1 MAEIATIFLSPF
13 LQVFFEKMAS
23 SEFLDFFRRQKLT
36 DELLKNLKTTFLTLD
51 AVFEDAEELQVTK
64 PVVKEWLDE
73 LKDAIYDAEDVLD
86 EVATEALRS
95 ELDAEF
101 QTTAS
106 KVRKSISAFHNS
118 FVKEIEPKIKDILKR
133 LETLAKQKDVI
144 GLREGVGG
152 KSSERLPTT
161 SLVEE
166 SDICGRNREKDEIIN
181 LLLSNDATN
190 NEMGVIAIFGMGGIG
205 KTTLA
210 QLVYNNDR
218 VKHQFDLKAWV
229 CVSEEFDV
237 FKVTKTILE
246 AITLSPCYVTDL
258 NQLQLQLQECLIEKK
273 FLLVLDD
280 VWNENYDNWE
290 TLCKPFK
297 SRTQVSKVLVTTRN
311 YSVALVMHASAM
323 SHHLK
328 ELPEEDC
335 WSLFAKYAFHDG
347 NSNAHGELEVIGR
360 KIMKKCKGV
369 PLAVKAI
376 GAVLRSNPD
385 VDEWDKILE
394 SELWDL
400 RINEM
405 GILPALRLSYK
416 YLSSHLK
423 RCFAYCSLFPKDY
436 AFKKDKLI
444 LLWMA
449 EGFLQQS
456 KNKTMEEVGNEY
468 FLTLESRSLFQKSR
482 DNKSCFVMHD
492 LVSDLAKSLSGQ
504 FILRLEGDCSHEIVN
519 NTRHLSNFSKKKFH
533 SLKNFETLHKAK
545 RLRTFLHLD
554 MFNYTFPYYRLNGK
568 VLHDLLPTLRCLRG
582 LSLSNYQNFTQLP
595 DSIGKLKYLRYL
607 DLSFTEVQRLPDSI
621 CQLCNL
627 QTLILSKCVK
637 LAALPR
643 EMYKLINLR
652 YLDISKTSIT
662 EMPEQL
668 GRLKSLQTLTKFIN
682 GKRSGSCIRE
692 LGKLTNLWGSLS
704 ILEIQNVE
712 SPTDALQAS
721 LRDKKYLEDLVLE
734 WNVDTNFSKSERIV
748 LDNLRPHTCLK
759 RLTIKHYGGK
769 RFSDW
774 VGHTSF
780 SNIASLDLHNCKYC
794 SNLPPLGQLPSL
806 HNLSIVGFDGVVT
819 VGHEFCGNSS
829 SSINSFRALKVL
841 HIEKMANWEEWISF
855 GAENGGAAFPQLEKL
870 YIKDCPK
877 LTGGLPVHLPFL
889 AILEIEKSPQL
900 VAPLSRAPVI
910 RELVLSY
917 CNEMLLKELPTGMHK
932 LIIGGFNA
940 LESLPEGMID
950 SNGNLQELIIHDCPS
965 LMSLPK
971 DGLPSTLKTLQIS
984 GCSSLVSFPE
994 GMIDSSGDLQK
1005 LIIHNCLSLMSL
1017 PKDSLPFTL
1026 KTLQISGCS
1035 SLVSFPKGMIDSSS
1049 GVQELKIRDCS
1060 SLVSLPKDGLPSTL
1074 KTLEIQKCLKLELLT
1089 HLECSYLQKL
1099 EMVNCDS
1106 LKSFPLDL
1114 FPKLS
1119 DIQFLFCSNLES
1131 LTVPEHYEHDLAS
1144 LQIRIYFCP
1153 NFVSFPKGGL
1163 RAPSLTSLSMN
1174 GCGSLRSLPNKMH
1187 ILLPSLQYLFVIDSP
1202 EIESLPEGGL
1212 PSNMK
1217 RICIWQ
1223 CDKLVA
1229 SRMGWDLQNL
1239 PFLTSLIIT
1248 GIPGVESF
1256 PEAQLLPTNLT
1267 FLSIS
1272 NFPNLKS
1279 LDKGLQLLSALEYLE
1294 ITNCPKLKYMP
1305 EQGLPPFLSILEIV
1319 SCPLLKKEWQG
1330 KKGKEWRKIAHIEK
1344 WIDYELIE

>member
-101 QTTAS
+101 QTIAS
-106 KVRKSISAFHNS
+106 KVLKSIPAFHNS
-118 FVKEIEPKIKDILKR
+118 FVKEIEPKIKAVIKR
-133 LETLAKQKDVI
+133 LETLAKRKDVI

-152 KSSERLPTT
+152 KSFERLPTT

-166 SDICGRNREKDEIIN
+166 SEICGRKREKDEIIN
-181 LLLSNDATN
+181 LLVSDDATS
-190 NEMGVIAIFGMGGIG
+190 NEMGVIAICGMGGIG

-218 VKHQFDLKAWV
+218 VKQQFDLRAWV

-246 AITLSPCYVTDL
+246 AITLSPCDVTDL
-258 NQLQLQLQECLIEKK
+258 NQLQLKLKECLMGKK

-280 VWNENYDNWE
+280 VWNENSDNWE

-297 SRTQVSKVLVTTRN
+297 FGTQVSKVLVTTRN
-311 YSVALVMHASAM
+311 YSVALVMRASAM
-323 SHHLK
+323 SHNLK

-335 WSLFAKYAFHDG
+335 WSLFAKHAFYDG
-347 NSNAHGELEVIGR
+347 KSNAHGELELIGR

-376 GAVLRSNPD
+376 GAVLRSKPD

-400 RINEM
+400 RIDEM
-405 GILPALRLSYK
+405 SILPALRLSYK

-423 RCFAYCSLFPKDY
+423 RCFAYCSVFPKDY
-436 AFKKDKLI
+436 AFKKDQLI

-468 FLTLESRSLFQKSR
+468 FLTLESRSLFQKSS
-482 DNKSCFVMHD
+482 DDKSCFVMHD
-492 LVSDLAKSLSGQ
+492 LVSDLAKSISRQ
-504 FILRLEGDCSHEIVN
+504 FILRLEGDCSPEIVN
-519 NTRHLSNFSKKKFH
+519 NIRHLSYFSKQGFH
-533 SLKNFETLHKAK
+533 SLKKFETLHKAK
-545 RLRTFLHLD
+545 RLHSFLHLNILSWD
-554 MFNYTFPYYRLNGK
+554 WPYYYLNGK
-568 VLHDLLPTLRCLRG
+568 VLFDLLPTLRCLRV
-582 LSLSNYQNFTQLP
+582 LSLSNYQNSTELP
-595 DSIGKLKYLRYL
+595 DSIGKLKYLRYF

-627 QTLILSKCVK
+627 QTLILSMCKQ

-643 EMYKLINLR
+643 EMYKLVNLR
-652 YLDISKTSIT
+652 HLDISGTRIT
-662 EMPEQL
+662 EMPKQF
-668 GRLKSLQTLTKFIN
+668 GRLKSLQTLTKFIL

-692 LGKLTNLWGSLS
+692 LGKLTNLRGSLS

-721 LRDKKYLEDLVLE
+721 LKDKKYLEDLVLE
-734 WNVDTNFSKSERIV
+734 WNVDTNFSESERTV
-748 LDNLRPHTCLK
+748 LDSLRPHTYLK

-769 RFSDW
+769 SFSDW
-774 VGHTSF
+774 VGHPSF

-806 HNLSIVGFDGVVT
+806 HNLSIVGFEEVVT
-819 VGHEFCGNSS
+819 VGHEFCGKSS
-829 SSINSFRALKVL
+829 SSVKSFGALKVL
-841 HIEKMANWEEWISF
+841 HIEQMANWEEWISF
-855 GAENGGAAFPQLEKL
+855 GAPENGGGAFPQLEKL

-877 LTGGLPVHLPFL
+877 LTGGLPVHLPSL

-900 VAPLSRAPVI
+900 VAPLPRALAI
-910 RELVLSY
+910 RELKLSY
-917 CNEMLLKELPTGMHK
+917 CNEMSLRELPTGMHK
-932 LIIGGFNA
+932 IKIGGFNA

-950 SNGNLQELIIHDCPS
+950 SNGDLHELIIHSCPS

-971 DGLPSTLKTLQIS
+971 DRLPSTLKTLQIS

-994 GMIDSSGDLQK
+994 GMIDS
-1005 LIIHNCLSLMSL
+1005 NN
-1017 PKDSLPFTL
+1017 
-1026 KTLQISGCS
+1026 
-1035 SLVSFPKGMIDSSS
+1035 
-1049 GVQELKIRDCS
+1049 GVQNLVIRDCS
-1060 SLVSLPKDGLPSTL
+1060 SLVSLPRDGLPSTL
-1074 KTLEIQKCLKLELLT
+1074 KTLEIQKCVKLELLT
-1089 HLECSYLQKL
+1089 HLEWSYLEKL
-1099 EMVNCDS
+1099 KLDRCDS

-1114 FPKLS
+1114 FPKLFE
-1119 DIQFLFCSNLES
+1119 IQFSFCNNLEA
-1131 LTVPEHYEHDLAS
+1131 LTVPEHYEQHLVT
-1144 LQIRIYFCP
+1144 LQIHISYCP
-1153 NFVSFPKGGL
+1153 NFVSFPKRGL
-1163 RAPSLTSLSMN
+1163 RAPSLTFLHMYR
-1174 GCGSLRSLPNKMH
+1174 CGSLRSLPNKMH
-1187 ILLPSLQYLFVIDSP
+1187 ILLPSLQNLYVIDCP
-1202 EIESLPEGGL
+1202 EVESLPEGGL
-1212 PSNMK
+1212 PSNLK
-1217 RICIWQ
+1217 RIYISQ

-1229 SRMGWDLQNL
+1229 SRMGWDLQNR
-1239 PFLTSLIIT
+1239 PFLTSLTIT

-1279 LDKGLQLLSALEYLE
+1279 LDKGLQLLNALEFLE
-1294 ITNCPKLKYMP
+1294 IYNCPKLKYMP
-1305 EQGLPPFLSILEIV
+1305 DHGLPPSLSILKIYD
-1319 SCPLLKKEWQG
+1319 CPLWE
-1330 KKGKEWRKIAHIEK
+1330 KGKRMAQ
-1344 WIDYELIE
+1344 DCSCRTDLY

>member
-23 SEFLDFFRRQKLT
+23 GEFVDFFRRQKLS
-36 DELLKNLKTTFLTLD
+36 DGLLKKLKTTFLTLN
-51 AVFEDAEELQVTK
+51 AVFEDAEELQVMK

-118 FVKEIEPKIKDILKR
+118 FAKEIETKIKEVLER

-152 KSSERLPTT
+152 KSFERLPTT

-166 SDICGRNREKDEIIN
+166 YEICGRNSEKEEIIN
-181 LLLSNDATN
+181 LLLSNDATS
-190 NEMGVIAIFGMGGIG
+190 NEMGVIAIFGMGGMG

-246 AITLSPCYVTDL
+246 AITLSSCNITDL
-258 NQLQLQLQECLIEKK
+258 NQLQLKLKECLMGKK

-297 SRTQVSKVLVTTRN
+297 SGAQVSKVLVTTRN
-311 YSVALVMHASAM
+311 YSVALVMRASTM

-328 ELPEEDC
+328 ELPEDDC
-335 WSLFAKYAFHDG
+335 WSIFAKHAFHDG
-347 NSNAHGELEVIGR
+347 YSNAHGELEATGR

-376 GAVLRSNPD
+376 GAVLRSKPD

-400 RINEM
+400 RIDEM

-468 FLTLESRSLFQKSR
+468 FLTLESRSLFQKSSE
-482 DNKSCFVMHD
+482 DKSCFVMHD
-492 LVSDLAKSLSGQ
+492 LVSDLAKSISGQ

-519 NTRHLSNFSKKKFH
+519 NTRHLSYFSHRMLHSFKK
-533 SLKNFETLHKAK
+533 FETLHKAK
-545 RLRTFLHLD
+545 RLHTFLHLD
-554 MFNYTFPYYRLNGK
+554 MFSYFWYRLNGK
-568 VLHDLLPTLRCLRG
+568 VLHDLLPTLRCLRV
-582 LSLSNYQNFTQLP
+582 LSLLKYKNLTELP

-607 DLSFTEVQRLPDSI
+607 DLSSTQVQRLPDSI

-627 QTLILSKCVK
+627 QTLILSMCKH

-643 EMYKLINLR
+643 KMYKLINLQH
-652 YLDISKTSIT
+652 LDISKTRIT
-662 EMPEQL
+662 EMPKQL
-668 GRLKSLQTLTKFIN
+668 GRLKRLQTLTEFII

-692 LGKLTNLWGSLS
+692 LGKLTNLRGSLS
-704 ILEIQNVE
+704 ILKIQNVE
-712 SPTDALQAS
+712 SPTDALEAR

-734 WNVDTNFSKSERIV
+734 WNVDTNFSESERTV
-748 LDNLRPHTCLK
+748 LDSLRPHTYLK
-759 RLTIKHYGGK
+759 KLTIKHYGGK
-769 RFSDW
+769 SFSDW
-774 VGHTSF
+774 VGHPSF

-806 HNLSIVGFDGVVT
+806 HNLSIVGFDEVVT

-829 SSINSFRALKVL
+829 SSVKSFGALKVL
-841 HIEKMANWEEWISF
+841 HIENMKNWEKWISF
-855 GAENGGAAFPQLEKL
+855 GAPENGGAAFPQLEKL

-877 LTGGLPVHLPFL
+877 LTGGLPVHLPSL

-900 VAPLSRAPVI
+900 VAPLPRAPAI
-910 RELVLSY
+910 RELELSY

-932 LIIGGFNA
+932 LKIEGFNT
-940 LESLPEGMID
+940 LESLSEGMID
-950 SNGNLQELIIHDCPS
+950 SNGDLQELIIHNCHS
-965 LMSLPK
+965 LVSLPK
-971 DGLPSTLKTLQIS
+971 DGLPSTLKTLNIR
-984 GCSSLVSFPE
+984 GCSSLVSFRE
-994 GMIDSSGDLQK
+994 GMIDS
-1005 LIIHNCLSLMSL
+1005 N
-1017 PKDSLPFTL
+1017 
-1026 KTLQISGCS
+1026 
-1035 SLVSFPKGMIDSSS
+1035 S
-1049 GVQELKIRDCS
+1049 GVQNLVICYCS

-1074 KTLEIQKCLKLELLT
+1074 KTLEIRFCEKFELLT
-1089 HLECSYLQKL
+1089 HLEWSCLEKL
-1099 EMVNCDS
+1099 DLWYCDY

-1114 FPKLS
+1114 FPKLFE
-1119 DIQFLFCSNLES
+1119 IQFLHCNNLEA
-1131 LTVPEHYEHDLAS
+1131 LTVPEHYEHDLVTV
-1144 LQIRIYFCP
+1144 RIVISSCR

-1163 RAPSLTSLSMN
+1163 RAPSLTLLSI
-1174 GCGSLRSLPNKMH
+1174 GACGSLRSLPNKMH
-1187 ILLPSLQYLFVIDSP
+1187 ELLPSLQDLSVFCCP
-1202 EIESLPEGGL
+1202 EVESLPEGGL
-1212 PSNMK
+1212 PSNLK
-1217 RICIWQ
+1217 SIDISL

-1239 PFLTSLIIT
+1239 PFLTRLAIDSL
-1248 GIPGVESF
+1248 PGVESF
-1256 PEAQLLPTNLT
+1256 PESQLLPTNLT
-1267 FLSIS
+1267 SLSIFD
-1272 NFPNLKS
+1272 FPNLKS
-1279 LDKGLQLLSALEYLE
+1279 LDKGLQLLSALEKLKIYR
-1294 ITNCPKLKYMP
+1294 CPKLKYMP
-1305 EQGLPPFLSILEIV
+1305 EQGLPPSLSILTIED
-1319 SCPLLKKEWQG
+1319 CPLLKKEWQG
-1330 KKGKEWRKIAHIEK
+1330 KKGKEWCKIARIEK
-1344 WIDYELIE
+1344 KND